1 MSGRRMTVPTALILS
16 AVAGGT
22 RHGFD
27 IMDATGLAS
36 GTVYPA
42 LRRLEADAFLT
53 SRWEPASEALA
64 ARRPRRRVYEL
75 TGEGVALLP
84 AARAKLASL
93 PALLGGKLLDA
104 GTS

>member
-1 MSGRRMTVPTALILS
+1 MTVPTALILS
-16 AVAGGT
+16 AAAGGT

-42 LRRLEADAFLT
+42 LRRLEADGFLK
-53 SRWEPASEALA
+53 SRWEPASEALS
-64 ARRPRRRVYEL
+64 ARRPRRRIYEI
-75 TGEGVALLP
+75 TGDGLALLP

-93 PALLGGKLLDA
+93 PALIGGNLLDPKV
-104 GTS
+104 S